1 VYKESHPFVDFDDKS
16 IYQQYVF
23 MKDLKLLDAMKL
35 DYENNKIKINF
46 EEIYPNIDLAETLSN
61 LTGKWI
67 KKIEKNVVIFE
78 DGIKIDFDDIDFN
91 LIKPLIW
98 W

>member
-1 VYKESHPFVDFDDKS
+1 
-16 IYQQYVF
+16 

-67 KKIEKNVVIFE
+67 KKIEKNAVIFE
-78 DGIKIDFDDIDFN
+78 DGGKIDFDNIDFN

>member
-1 VYKESHPFVDFDDKS
+1 
-16 IYQQYVF
+16 
-23 MKDLKLLDAMKL
+23 MKL

-61 LTGKWI
+61 LTGKAI

>member
-1 VYKESHPFVDFDDKS
+1 
-16 IYQQYVF
+16 
-23 MKDLKLLDAMKL
+23 MKL